1 MMLLTIAL
9 AFFIEGSRKGAV
21 FPRRHRV
28 AKCFLLAQV
37 VAIIF
42 ATWLSTASH
51 TFGSGL
57 EVASFCCDVTP
68 PLGHPLCGGW
78 IKPLEA
84 VDEPLL
90 AKGILLS
97 DGNSRYI
104 ICAVD
109 WCLLQTGGYDMFQ
122 QKLALAVE
130 IPPSHVAVQTVHQHN
145 APVADVNAQLLL
157 NQVPG
162 APPHLNLDFMRE
174 VTDRVALAARNSLQ
188 QLQPFTH
195 IGFGSSRVEQFASNR
210 RVRLNDDKIHPRYS
224 STQDPLMQAAPEGLI
239 DPWLRTVTFFDGN
252 RPLVR
257 LHYYASHPQSFYGDG
272 HATSDTVGLA
282 RQRLDREEGVTQI
295 YFTGCAGNI
304 TAGKYNDGS
313 PAARAVL
320 ADRIY
325 AAMKRAIASSQRLP
339 VTTLQWTTREVRLPL
354 RKENEWVAET
364 SRATMFDNNAQTVAR
379 LEAAL
384 NLAWIQRVQRR
395 SGVEISR
402 LTLGPVNLLH
412 LPGEAF
418 IEYQLYAQSLLP
430 KQFVAVAAYGE
441 GGPGY
446 ICTDASL
453 GEGGYEPTESRVAP
467 PTEFLLKSAIAR
479 LFEPRPDLPVP
490 PVYADKLHILSW
502 RDRIG
507 VEHPVTSR
515 KDWSKRRADIMANM
529 ELVMGQLPGPTR
541 KVPLDARVGESVD
554 CGKFTRRKIVFRSE
568 GQDWVPAFVLV
579 PHGLKSKAP
588 AMLCLHQTTAIGK
601 KEPVGLGGSEN
612 LHYTQEL
619 AERGYVALAPDYPN
633 FGDYPVDV
641 YAMGYASA
649 TMKGIWNHMR
659 AVDLLQ
665 SLPEVDRDKIG
676 VIGHSLGGHNA
687 LFAAAFDPRIKAVIT
702 SCGFNSFFAY
712 AGGDLD
718 RWSHG
723 SYMPRIGILYRKDPK
738 AMPFD
743 FTEVLACVA
752 PRAIFISAPMQDSNF
767 PVTGVMD
774 CVAAAKPVY
783 KLLGAAEQLVVQ
795 YPAGGHD
802 FPADVRE
809 KAYQWLDRVLK

>member
-1 MMLLTIAL
+1 MIPIIGLP
-9 AFFIEGSRKGAV
+9 FSIEGSRRRA
-21 FPRRHRV
+21 FFARRHQT
-28 AKCFLLAQV
+28 AKCHLLAQG
-37 VAIIF
+37 VAIML
-42 ATWLSTASH
+42 ATWLSFAPH
-51 TFGSGL
+51 AFGSGL
-57 EVASFCCDVTP
+57 QVGSFWCDVSP

-97 DGNSRYI
+97 DGKSRYI

-109 WCLLQTGGYDMFQ
+109 WCLLQTGGYDMFR
-122 QKLALAVE
+122 QKLALAAE
-130 IPPSHVAVQTVHQHN
+130 IPVSHVAVQTVHQHN

-174 VTDRVALAARNSLQ
+174 VTDRVALAARNSCQ
-188 QLQPFTH
+188 QLRPFTH

-210 RVRLNDDKIHPRYS
+210 RVRLNDDNIHPRYS
-224 STQDPLMQAAPEGLI
+224 SSQDPLMQAAAEGLI
-239 DPWLRTVTFFDGN
+239 DPWLRTVTFFDGD

-257 LHYYASHPQSFYGDG
+257 LHYYACHPQSFYGDG
-272 HATSDTVGLA
+272 RATSDTVGLA
-282 RQRLDREEGVTQI
+282 RQRLERQEGVTQI

-313 PAARAVL
+313 PAARAIL
-320 ADRIY
+320 TDRIY
-325 AAMKRAIASSQRLP
+325 AAMKKAIASSQLVP
-339 VTTLQWTTREVRLPL
+339 VTTLRWTTREVRLPL
-354 RKENEWVAET
+354 RKENEWLPGT
-364 SRATMFDNNAQTVAR
+364 SRATMSDTNAQTVAR

-384 NLAWIQRVQRR
+384 NLAWIESVRQRP
-395 SGVEISR
+395 GLEISR
-402 LTLGPVNLLH
+402 LTLGPVNILH

-430 KQFVAVAAYGE
+430 KEFVAVAAYGE

-446 ICTDASL
+446 ICTDAALS
-453 GEGGYEPTESRVAP
+453 EGGYEPTESRVAP
-467 PTEFLLKSAIAR
+467 PTEFLLKSAIAK
-479 LFEPRPDLPVP
+479 LFQPGPDLPFP
-490 PVYADKLHILSW
+490 PVYADKLHLLSW
-502 RDRIG
+502 RDRSG

-515 KDWSKRRADIMANM
+515 QDWSKRRAHIVADM
-529 ELVMGQLPGPTR
+529 ESVMGHMPEPRR
-541 KVPLDARVGESVD
+541 KVPLDVRVAESVD
-554 CGKFTRRKIVFRSE
+554 CGKFTRRKIAFRAES
-568 GQDWVPAFVLV
+568 QDWVPAFVLV
-579 PHGLKSKAP
+579 PHGLKGKAP

-601 KEPVGLGGSEN
+601 AEPAGLGGSEN
-612 LHYTQEL
+612 LHYAQEL
-619 AERGYVALAPDYPN
+619 AERGYVALVPDYPN
-633 FGDYPVDV
+633 FGDYPLDV

-665 SLPEVDRDKIG
+665 SLPEVDANKIG

-687 LFAAAFDPRIKAVIT
+687 LFVAAFDSRIKAVIT

-712 AGGDLD
+712 ADGNLAG
-718 RWSHG
+718 WSHRG
-723 SYMPRIGILYRKDPK
+723 YMPRIATLYGNDPK
-738 AMPFD
+738 QMPFD

-752 PRAIFISAPMQDSNF
+752 PRPLFISAPMQDSNF

-783 KLLGAAEQLVVQ
+783 ALLGAKDRFVVQ
-795 YPAGGHD
+795 YPACGHD
-802 FPADVRE
+802 FPVEVRE
-809 KAYQWLDRVLK
+809 KAYQWLDRALK